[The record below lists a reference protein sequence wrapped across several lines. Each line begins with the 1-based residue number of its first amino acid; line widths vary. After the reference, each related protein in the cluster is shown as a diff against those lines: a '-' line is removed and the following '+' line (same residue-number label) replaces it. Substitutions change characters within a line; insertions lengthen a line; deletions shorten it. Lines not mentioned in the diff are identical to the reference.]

1 MNLDRS
7 HKHDDGLDPR
17 NGRERLSSYLD
28 GEMSP
33 DDARRFLNWL
43 EANPA
48 ALKDAEEARRVWA
61 LLSAYAD
68 EPVPEGFAERVLAKT
83 TGSHA
88 VSFPD
93 AVAERAPA
101 WPISPMKLLSGG
113 RSRAIAA
120 AAAVLIAVGAG
131 VVVSQRGTGPASDSS
146 ASAGLEAVPAELLE
160 SDNLTSLASLSD
172 EEFDAI
178 LSADP
183 ETLTADASK
192 DQGG

>member
-1 MNLDRS
+1 MNLDRRHADS
-7 HKHDDGLDPR
+7 DELDPR
-17 NGRERLSSYLD
+17 NWRERLSSYLD

-33 DDARRFLNWL
+33 EDGRRFLAWL
-43 EANPA
+43 EARPS
-48 ALKDAEEARRVWA
+48 ALKDAEEARHVWA

-83 TGSHA
+83 ALLGGRDVKGTSY
-88 VSFPD
+88 PD

-101 WPISPMKLLSGG
+101 WRVLAGG

-120 AAAVLIAVGAG
+120 AAAVLVAVGAG
-131 VVVSQRGTGPASDSS
+131 VWASQRAAGPASDSASS
-146 ASAGLEAVPAELLE
+146 ATLDAVPAELLE

-192 DQGG
+192 DHGG

>member
-1 MNLDRS
+1 MNLDR
-7 HKHDDGLDPR
+7 KHVNSDELDPR
-17 NGRERLSSYLD
+17 NWRERLSSYLD

-33 DDARRFLNWL
+33 DDARQFLNWL
-43 EANPA
+43 EAHPS
-48 ALKDAEEARRVWA
+48 ALKDAEEARHVWA

-83 TGSHA
+83 TGS
-88 VSFPD
+88 SSTSYPD

-101 WPISPMKLLSGG
+101 WRVLTGG

-120 AAAVLIAVGAG
+120 AAAVLVAVGAG
-131 VVVSQRGTGPASDSS
+131 VLVSRRGAGSASDSASS
-146 ASAGLEAVPAELLE
+146 ATLEAVPAELLE

-192 DQGG
+192 DHGG